1 MVLQVLED
9 LVAYIDAQTALT
21 TGTNLF
27 RGFMDRP
34 TADPRVC
41 VLERQGGTVYETNVE
56 RYAVQLFAQGTH
68 YTNTKALMNTVLD
81 KLLNKAG
88 ITQGS
93 TVFQSIQ
100 GSRPGYIGKNASGEH
115 EFSANLTIYTG

>member
-1 MVLQVLED
+1 MLED

-27 RGFMDRP
+27 RGFMDRAP
-34 TADPRVC
+34 NTADPRVC
-41 VLERQGGTVYETNVE
+41 VLERQGGTVYENGVE
-56 RYAVQLFAQGTH
+56 RYAVQIFAQGTH
-68 YTNTKALMNTVLD
+68 YTNTKALMNTVLN
-81 KLLNKAG
+81 KLLNKSG